1 MVACCCLGMTA
12 AVTAAATAQAKE
24 TGKAAIVAAPD
35 AKQDP
40 PPKSTSASPAAT
52 PIQELAVHARAVER
66 PLMKYRLF
74 PAEYDLRAGNAAPIL
89 VRFPWEQ
96 TAYFSQVVP
105 TFDEYLKLPLDHSKL
120 RNAGDVFNP
129 HFYSELKRA
138 AYRRTAEWEY
148 PIGEKP
154 LANILLPDIQGARSI
169 VGRGLSV
176 WIRHKISR
184 GKLAEARE
192 GILVGLAVSR
202 HYGRT
207 PFVITQLVCIAVDSM
222 MLSRLEELLSQPD
235 SPNLYW
241 ALTALPRPLVDLRP
255 SIELEQRFLQM
266 TVPGLENLAELRTE
280 EEWTERAHAVIG
292 LFLEPGGASDRT
304 KISSQMILER
314 LAKRGRAELPGW
326 IEGGTAR
333 VTAMSDSEAGLR
345 WFLHAH
351 EEQSQEV
358 AAFMSLEPPAAI
370 PRLEALQQRL
380 AEFRAEWGVPNLF
393 VLESSLRTYVRAH
406 GLQRQIDA
414 LRVVEAIRNY
424 GASHESHVPESVEK
438 IIDTP
443 IPEDPFTGK
452 PFGYAV
458 TAGTATLSAPGIPV
472 EGTELGGI
480 RYRVKM
486 RK

>member
-1 MVACCCLGMTA
+1 MFSVIRWEKSMQTERAWMVAFCCLGMTA
-12 AVTAAATAQAKE
+12 AVTAAVTAQAKE

-35 AKQDP
+35 AKQDA
-40 PPKSTSASPAAT
+40 PPKSTGPAPAAT
-52 PIQELAVHARAVER
+52 PVQELTIYARAVEQ

-105 TFDEYLKLPLDHSKL
+105 TFNDYLDLALDNPKL
-120 RNAGDVFNP
+120 RNAEDVFNP

-154 LANILLPDIQGARSI
+154 LANILLPDVQGARSI

-176 WIRHKISR
+176 WIRHKLSH

-241 ALTALPRPLVDLRP
+241 ALTALPRPLVDLRS
-255 SIELEQRFLQM
+255 SIELELRFLQM
-266 TVPGLENLAELRTE
+266 TVPGLENLDQLRTE
-280 EEWTERAHAVIG
+280 EEWTERAHAVID
-292 LFLEPGGASDRT
+292 LFLEPVAASDRT
-304 KISSQMILER
+304 KISRQMILE
-314 LAKRGRAELPGW
+314 
-326 IEGGTAR
+326 
-333 VTAMSDSEAGLR
+333 
-345 WFLHAH
+345 
-351 EEQSQEV
+351 
-358 AAFMSLEPPAAI
+358 
-370 PRLEALQQRL
+370 
-380 AEFRAEWGVPNLF
+380 
-393 VLESSLRTYVRAH
+393 
-406 GLQRQIDA
+406 
-414 LRVVEAIRNY
+414 
-424 GASHESHVPESVEK
+424 
-438 IIDTP
+438 
-443 IPEDPFTGK
+443 
-452 PFGYAV
+452 
-458 TAGTATLSAPGIPV
+458 
-472 EGTELGGI
+472 
-480 RYRVKM
+480 
-486 RK
+486 